1 MLLSFKKN
9 RAEADASSVRACCWR
24 DAVASTAAFR
34 SYILVGLSLY
44 HSEAVIAFPC
54 RAVVVGCSLRWP
66 TAALPPIPHLSQ
78 TSVFPLFFIRLT
90 FPCTALVRVCDT
102 SSQHA
107 WPDVPGMSGLSG
119 LSRAARLTHACD
131 SASPLRARSVVTD
144 TKERHLVP
152 AEPCAAFFHQKAFAR
167 VWLAGG
173 AQAWGLP
180 WVLRWGAAR
189 GGLCFRP
196 GA

>member
-34 SYILVGLSLY
+34 SNILVGLSLY

-90 FPCTALVRVCDT
+90 CPCTALVR
-102 SSQHA
+102 A
-107 WPDVPGMSGLSG
+107 WLHFI
-119 LSRAARLTHACD
+119 T
-131 SASPLRARSVVTD
+131 
-144 TKERHLVP
+144 
-152 AEPCAAFFHQKAFAR
+152 AR
-167 VWLAGG
+167 VAGCPGCLAS
-173 AQAWGLP
+173 AGLHALP
-180 WVLRWGAAR
+180 TLAISAI
-189 GGLCFRP
+189 LIPSYFDMF
-196 GA
+196 A

>member
-1 MLLSFKKN
+1 MLSLSPH
-9 RAEADASSVRACCWR
+9 DALYPLVLNSSLNGVIEQ
-24 DAVASTAAFR
+24 DVAAITAAFR

-107 WPDVPGMSGLSG
+107 WPDV
-119 LSRAARLTHACD
+119 RAVWPQQGCTPYPRL
-131 SASPLRARSVVTD
+131 R
-144 TKERHLVP
+144 LVRN
-152 AEPCAAFFHQKAFAR
+152 FNSII
-167 VWLAGG
+167 L
-173 AQAWGLP
+173 
-180 WVLRWGAAR
+180 
-189 GGLCFRP
+189 
-196 GA
+196 